1 MMPASGTIGMF
12 PQSPAK
18 RSPVYRPP
26 LSFRG
31 GMVPGTNAAYFELSV
46 SGRADAML
54 FHVEDIIYRRAPM
67 CEPEGD
73 VVVPPVAFGNLR
85 HDKFDHAMF
94 KIALEHAQKPSAAAR
109 QPDGTSRQGTSPAD
123 RSKRNGVRPPT
134 HSHAC
139 RTAGRRGAPT
149 GGRSGGLA
157 VQRAQPSRAPAPSAS
172 SRWTRKPATSL
183 MGLCNR
189 ASARSSADM
198 LPKIVEALNRSGDV
212 PRCVETIMLCM
223 SQSDT
228 YVDLFV
234 GVLDKAQPAVPGL
247 HEAISEHA
255 DEFLRSALDLR
266 GESPD
271 PHTEYDAFCAFVKDK
286 RKRVN
291 CVEAFARL
299 GFADQVASKA
309 GAAMDVLADPA
320 CTFHKDVAV
329 ELLATVA
336 RHSTFA
342 SLDMP
347 GLRRMAS
354 CPAKHG
360 MSLRT
365 VFAIQELCE
374 SVGGAP
380 SSSSRV

>member
-1 MMPASGTIGMF
+1 
-12 PQSPAK
+12 
-18 RSPVYRPP
+18 
-26 LSFRG
+26 
-31 GMVPGTNAAYFELSV
+31 
-46 SGRADAML
+46 
-54 FHVEDIIYRRAPM
+54 
-67 CEPEGD
+67 
-73 VVVPPVAFGNLR
+73 
-85 HDKFDHAMF
+85 
-94 KIALEHAQKPSAAAR
+94 
-109 QPDGTSRQGTSPAD
+109 
-123 RSKRNGVRPPT
+123 
-134 HSHAC
+134 
-139 RTAGRRGAPT
+139 
-149 GGRSGGLA
+149 
-157 VQRAQPSRAPAPSAS
+157 
-172 SRWTRKPATSL
+172 